1 MKEGVK
7 KSISLILVLT
17 LLVQLL
23 PVVAFGVGDE
33 TNDLD
38 ISTDSETVS
47 MKDDDAEIVGEEDAL
62 REESVKHFRLRDGAY
77 MLVEYETAVHYQTA
91 DGSWEEIDNT
101 LQKTGQQYVA
111 QAGDM
116 TRKFAASLDS
126 GFLFETAYQG
136 QSVSMSLA
144 RRSSRDVVAVAPDVP
159 AAEET
164 AAPEETAVPETADQP
179 QEAEQA
185 EADLQRAPAEAAA
198 ETDAPQQ
205 ETAEELPLLDDA
217 AYTLVTS
224 TAAARMEN
232 PGAKMRT
239 FSKLAEKDK
248 IQPQKI
254 RSSVAFDNV
263 MDGVSLLYQNYGYNV
278 KESIIIEKPQEQYAY
293 SFVLNLQ
300 GLTPTLEADGSV
312 LLRGAD
318 GEPVY
323 EIPAPYL
330 ADADGATSL
339 EDAAYKLERISGG
352 YLLTVEADPEWMNAP
367 ERAYPV
373 TLDPTILLHNKGN
386 VLTTFI
392 RSAWPG
398 SVAPNSADQFVGY
411 RANEGYDACNIYV
424 QFANLPEIPQNC
436 VPISAQ
442 LAMYNAGFFTSDGVG
457 CAAPDGSLTVEAHEW
472 PAAVSDVSG
481 LTWYLVHFGST
492 PVNEE
497 TIDYQKLSKETLG
510 EYVTWDITRTVM
522 QWYQKQN
529 EGDTSGGRGVLLEGI
544 DGRENYRVANLI
556 GSGYHDYSPYFAVY
570 YRNPVG
576 LESYYTYQE
585 ASAGKAGDLSIHN
598 FTNQF
603 TLDRADVSLSL
614 EPASYA
620 LRHIYNSA
628 TSGIEFSNNEAGGIH
643 TCDYTSMQ
651 VGVGWKLS
659 AQQTVVECKVGDE
672 TYLVYNDE
680 DGTEHYFSETAT
692 NTYEDE
698 DGLSLKIVKSTS
710 GGNTIYTMT
719 DMDKYHTWVFHNGYL
734 ISVTDN
740 NSNTIYF
747 AYNAA
752 YSSGGSAWKP
762 VKGSASNRLV
772 QIVMDI
778 NSGNNEK
785 SRTLQT
791 VANLTYSG
799 DRLSSVTDYA
809 GRSTNYSYD
818 SGGHLTQV
826 TYADGTSVSYAYNGS
841 GGRLSTLYDA
851 ESQYGLDI
859 TYTYNLGVVST
870 FRVQEFAN
878 TSGAKQTGSAFH
890 AYRNGIHQTS
900 YRFYGPDHTRDTA
913 DDTVKTCVLDHFGKT
928 ICTYDSNTD
937 YSEIIGASAANYTD
951 NSGTSKTN
959 NRLTG
964 AAAMGISSFNM
975 LSNSGLE
982 TCTGNAADNW
992 AQLSFSTSASAGTQ
1006 SGNKARLGKA
1016 SIKTTARGSGMY
1028 QEATLQAGTTY
1039 TFSGYVNTCDM
1050 TAFDSNGSVYLAALT
1065 ADQITDLSQA
1075 CASPWKSE
1083 QVNYKT
1089 DASINRGW
1097 EKISVTFT
1105 PETSGTYYMAF
1116 LQDRAD
1122 GTACCDDLLL
1132 EESEAASEI
1141 NLVQNGRFAWL
1152 VNGKPEG
1159 WVPNSYTI
1167 SDEHPFGQS
1176 LSKSMRVSNT
1186 MNGYARTHQVIPLN
1200 LLADE
1205 ATFLLSGWGKANS
1218 VGGTA
1223 RKHED
1228 GDERYF
1234 GLVAEIAY
1242 TDGTTENQYVSF
1254 NGDYADWQFASGV
1267 IVPGKRDERVKEI
1280 TVRCA
1285 YDYNANDAYFTNI
1298 SLVLE
1303 PAETYSYDSK
1313 GNPIAAT
1320 DGSAKTAS
1328 EFFADSQ
1335 RLKSYTTPG
1344 GAKHTLGYD
1353 ASNNLQE
1360 DTLAGLTNYTYH
1372 NTSGSPTTS
1381 MTRKGYSGDYLKSQN
1396 VYDITGRFRTLA
1408 IDANGVQ
1415 TGYTYDDTTLQLT
1428 SVHSAGGAT
1437 QTYTYQSGRDRV
1449 SQTAIDQTAA
1459 LTYRYDRA
1467 QLTDLIRKAFP
1478 QAADADGQNVN
1489 PFWQHYLLG
1498 YDAFGNMTR
1507 VQVCASSAERDGY
1520 TAPVTLASYTYEG
1533 NVNNG
1538 RLAKM
1543 TYGNGDSVS
1552 YTYDAFDRQRTAGYN
1567 DGTTYHYDYSGDNDL
1582 ARQYVTDGSGAVTE
1596 QYSYQYDSLGRLI
1609 HSRQLTGGGTL
1620 VQLTQHMYDNAN
1632 RLTSQSW
1639 QFGGDTF
1646 RQSYTYT
1653 GQNSD
1658 GKQVDGTISAIT
1670 TTIPG
1675 QSVITSTYGYNDLRQ
1690 LTSKGVTVPDQNG
1703 KQTKVYDRSY
1713 TYDRIAEDDGCNWMG
1728 TRLASTGYTFGSSSR
1743 SFTYTYD
1750 AAGNISRIVT
1760 AGTNVPKAA
1769 QSKEY
1774 GYDAQGQLVS
1784 EKNSSKTTFLYAY
1797 DTAGNIRSITKDGT
1811 VTKSFGYTNPSWPDL
1826 LTSVT
1831 ANGTTKDVLYEGQSQ
1846 TSDLPSSGNPITY
1859 YNGKDYTFTWT
1870 KGRQL
1875 ASATVDGKQV
1885 SYTYDMSG
1893 VRSGK
1898 QVYTTSNQRTTTY
1911 TYTTLSGKVMRQQW
1925 ETRNSDDTVYQAMQ
1939 SLEFVYDDGNQPFAM
1954 IYKHGQTTE
1963 LYYYV
1968 LNAQGDVIALLNAN
1982 GALVASY
1989 NYGAWGNY
1997 SVHGADGKKTTD
2009 ATFIG
2014 HINPLR
2020 YRGYY
2025 YDRETRL
2032 YYLQSRYYDFA
2043 NCRFINADTY
2053 LSTGQGILG
2062 HNMFTY
2068 CGNNP
2073 VNYCD
2078 SSGRF
2083 FFTLLGAVIGA
2094 AVGYIDAYIAG
2105 EDPIKGAIAGG
2116 VSGAIAG
2123 AGVDIGAAITIFSG
2137 GAAIGW
2143 GAAVAIGLGAFGG
2156 FVGAGISNDWKFKK
2170 DGESLALQYMGATLI
2185 GGMANAISFGLG
2197 PINGEIAKGTVSQIV
2212 RSIGYE
2218 GMKDFTYN
2226 LVTGGI
2232 ISLFSTFTNRIIS
2245 TMLSTPV
2252 EPSLPVI
2259 SIS

>member
-62 REESVKHFRLRDGAY
+62 REEFVKHFRLRDGGY

-164 AAPEETAVPETADQP
+164 AAPEETAASETADQL
-179 QEAEQA
+179 QEAEQT
-185 EADLQRAPAEAAA
+185 EADQTQEPAEAAA

-339 EDAAYKLERISGG
+339 EDAAYKLERVSGG

-556 GSGYHDYSPYFAVY
+556 GSGYHDHSPYFAVY

-778 NSGNNEK
+778 NSGSNDNP
-785 SRTLQT
+785 RTPQT

-913 DDTVKTCVLDHFGKT
+913 DDTVMTCVLDHFGKT

-937 YSEIIGASAANYTD
+937 YSEIIGTSAANYTD

-1122 GTACCDDLLL
+1122 GTAYCDDLLL

-1254 NGDYADWQFASGV
+1254 NGDYAGWQFASGV
-1267 IVPGKRDERVKEI
+1267 IVPGKRDKWVQEI

-1396 VYDITGRFRTLA
+1396 IYDSTGCFRTA
-1408 IDANGVQ
+1408 SEDANGVTTQ
-1415 TGYTYDDTTLQLT
+1415 YGYDAGTAHLLSTTAANGTRQDYHYYNN
-1428 SVHSAGGAT
+1428 S
-1437 QTYTYQSGRDRV
+1437 DRV
-1449 SQTAIDQTAA
+1449 DFTYIDGKASMEYVYTQG
-1459 LTYRYDRA
+1459 
-1467 QLTDLIRKAFP
+1467 QISDLIRKAYL
-1478 QAADADGQNVN
+1478 GTTG
-1489 PFWQHYLLG
+1489 FWQHYLLG

-1507 VQVCASSAERDGY
+1507 VQVCASSAEREGY

-1538 RLAKM
+1538 RLATM

-1552 YTYDAFDRQRTAGYN
+1552 YTYDAFDRQRTAAYN

-1609 HSRQLTGGGTL
+1609 HSRQSTGGGTL

-1675 QSVITSTYGYNDLRQ
+1675 RSAITSKYEYNDLRQ
-1690 LTSKGVTVPDQNG
+1690 LEKKTVTVPDQNG
-1703 KQTKVYDRSY
+1703 KQTKVYDRTY
-1713 TYDRIAEDDGCNWMG
+1713 TYDRIAADDGCNRMG

-1760 AGTNVPKAA
+1760 AGTSVPKAA
-1769 QSKEY
+1769 QLKEY

-1954 IYKHGQTTE
+1954 IYKHGQATE

-1968 LNAQGDVIALLNAN
+1968 LNAQGDVIALLNAD
-1982 GALVASY
+1982 GTLAASY

-1997 SVHGADGKKTTD
+1997 SVHDDKGAKITK
-2009 ATFIG
+2009 ASFIG

-2043 NCRFINADTY
+2043 NCRFINAD
-2053 LSTGQGILG
+2053 GQ
-2062 HNMFTY
+2062 FTDGFIGSNLFAY
-2068 CGNNP
+2068 CENNP
-2073 VNYCD
+2073 IRYSD
-2078 SSGRF
+2078 PTG
-2083 FFTLLGAVIGA
+2083 LLA
-2094 AVGYIDAYIAG
+2094 AEAAIAASNFWNPVGWIAAG
-2105 EDPIKGAIAGG
+2105 LLVVEIGAIAVLSCGIASNVSQAKPKNKSTSKGG
-2116 VSGAIAG
+2116 SANLSGFASGAA
-2123 AGVDIGAAITIFSG
+2123 SPSPPPPNKG
-2137 GAAIGW
+2137 GKGTKTSSKS
-2143 GAAVAIGLGAFGG
+2143 FY
-2156 FVGAGISNDWKFKK
+2156 NK
-2170 DGESLALQYMGATLI
+2170 DGVRIDVENPGDRQGQIHMHLKGKKYI
-2185 GGMANAISFGLG
+2185 YDISEKAFRFDKT
-2197 PINGEIAKGTVSQIV
+2197 GEIAPRAVQKYLENEKIVIAIEKGLI
-2212 RSIGYE
+2212 ILGY
-2218 GMKDFTYN
+2218 
-2226 LVTGGI
+2226 
-2232 ISLFSTFTNRIIS
+2232 
-2245 TMLSTPV
+2245 
-2252 EPSLPVI
+2252 
-2259 SIS
+2259 

>member
-62 REESVKHFRLRDGAY
+62 REESVKHFRLRDGGY

-791 VANLTYSG
+791 VADLTYSG

-913 DDTVKTCVLDHFGKT
+913 DDTVMTCVLDHFGKT
-928 ICTYDSNTD
+928 ICTYDSSTD
-937 YSEIIGASAANYTD
+937 YSEIIGASAASYTN

-964 AAAMGISSFNM
+964 AAAMGTVALN
-975 LSNSGLE
+975 LLPNAGLE
-982 TCTGNAADNW
+982 QCTNNVSDGW
-992 AQLSFSTSASAGTQ
+992 VSLPFSQNASAGIIPE
-1006 SGNKARLGKA
+1006 SRSRIGYA
-1016 SIKTTARGSGMY
+1016 SLKTAASGSGMY
-1028 QEATLQAGTTY
+1028 HEVALQAGTTY
-1039 TFSGYVNTCDM
+1039 TFSGYVNTRDI
-1050 TAFDSNGSVYLAALT
+1050 TACQSGGGGVYLAVLT
-1065 ADQITDLSQA
+1065 AAQRGSLAGVQQ
-1075 CASPWKSE
+1075 SPWKSE
-1083 QVNYKT
+1083 LVNYNT
-1089 DASINRGW
+1089 VPEVDSGW

-1105 PETSGTYYMAF
+1105 PDTSGTYSLAVV
-1116 LQDRAD
+1116 QDRAD
-1122 GTACCDDLLL
+1122 GVAYCDDMQL
-1132 EESEAASEI
+1132 EAHAAASNA
-1141 NLVQNGRFAWL
+1141 NLVQNGTFASGAPDYWTA
-1152 VNGKPEG
+1152 NRYEK
-1159 WVPNSYTI
+1159 
-1167 SDEHPFGQS
+1167 SDEHPLGVGMGV
-1176 LSKSMRVSNT
+1176 SMHAKGSSVGGTRTSQVVPINY
-1186 MNGYARTHQVIPLN
+1186 YAGS
-1200 LLADE
+1200 

-1218 VGGTA
+1218 VGGTSP
-1223 RKHED
+1223 KPEKD
-1228 GDERYF
+1228 GDRYF
-1234 GLVAEIAY
+1234 GLIAEIRYAN
-1242 TDGTTENQYVSF
+1242 GTTEKQYVSF
-1254 NGDYADWQFASGV
+1254 NDDFTDWQYASGV
-1267 IVPGKRDERVKEI
+1267 IIPKQRGLMIKDI
-1280 TVRCA
+1280 TVYCA
-1285 YDYNANDAYFTNI
+1285 YDYNANDVYFTNI

-1320 DGSAKTAS
+1320 DGNAKTAS

-1372 NTSGSPTTS
+1372 NTSGSATTS
-1381 MTRKGYSGDYLKSQN
+1381 MTCKGYSGDYLKSQN
-1396 VYDITGRFRTLA
+1396 IYDNTGRFRA
-1408 IDANGVQ
+1408 ASEDANGVRTQ
-1415 TGYTYDDTTLQLT
+1415 YGYD
-1428 SVHSAGGAT
+1428 AG
-1437 QTYTYQSGRDRV
+1437 
-1449 SQTAIDQTAA
+1449 TAHLLSTTAA
-1459 LTYRYDRA
+1459 NGTQQGYRYYAGSDRTA
-1467 QLTDLIRKAFP
+1467 FTYIDGKASMEYVYTQGQISDLIRKAYL
-1478 QAADADGQNVN
+1478 GTTG
-1489 PFWQHYLLG
+1489 FWQHYLLG

-1507 VQVCASSAERDGY
+1507 VQVCASSAEREGY
-1520 TAPVTLASYTYEG
+1520 TVPVTLASYAYEG

-1538 RLAKM
+1538 RLSRM

-1552 YTYDAFDRQRTAGYN
+1552 YTYDAFDRQRTAAYN
-1567 DGTTYHYDYSGDNDL
+1567 DGTTYHYDYSSDNAL
-1582 ARQYVTDGSGAVTE
+1582 TRQYATDGSGITE

-1609 HSRQLTGGGTL
+1609 HSRQSTADGALIQ
-1620 VQLTQHMYDNAN
+1620 VTQHMYDDAN
-1632 RLTSQSW
+1632 RMTSQTW
-1639 QFGGDTF
+1639 QFGTGLYH
-1646 RQSYTYT
+1646 QQYSYT
-1653 GQNSD
+1653 GVKAD
-1658 GKQVDGTISAIT
+1658 GATDGSVDGTISAIT
-1670 TTIPG
+1670 TTVPG
-1675 QSVITSTYGYNDLRQ
+1675 RSAITSTYGYNTLRQ
-1690 LTSKGVTVPDQNG
+1690 LTSKTVKQGDTGVYT
-1703 KQTKVYDRSY
+1703 RSY
-1713 TYDRIAEDDGCNWMG
+1713 AYDRIAVDSGNRMG

-1750 AAGNISRIVT
+1750 DSGNITKIVT
-1760 AGTNVPKAA
+1760 EGTSVPKAA
-1769 QSKEY
+1769 QLKEY
-1774 GYDAQGQLVS
+1774 TYDAQGQLAT
-1784 EKNSSKTTFLYAY
+1784 EKNGSGTTFGYAY

-1811 VTKSFGYTNPSWPDL
+1811 VTKSFGYTNASWPDL

-1831 ANGTTKDVLYEGQSQ
+1831 ANGTTKDVLYEGQTQ
-1846 TSDLPSSGNPITY
+1846 TSDLPSSGNPVTY
-1859 YNGKDYTFTWT
+1859 YNGKDYSFTWT

-1893 VRSGK
+1893 VRNSKTVNG
-1898 QVYTTSNQRTTTY
+1898 TTY
-1911 TYTTLSGKVMRQQW
+1911 NYTTLSGKVMRQQW
-1925 ETRNSDDTVYQAMQ
+1925 GNK
-1939 SLEFVYDDGNQPFAM
+1939 SLEFIYDDGNQPFAM
-1954 IYKHGQTTE
+1954 IYNDGSTST

-1982 GALVASY
+1982 GTLAASY

-2009 ATFIG
+2009 PTFIG

-2043 NCRFINADTY
+2043 NCRFINADTFATTDANGF
-2053 LSTGQGILG
+2053 LSA
-2062 HNMFTY
+2062 NMFAY
-2068 CGNNP
+2068 CENNP
-2073 VNYCD
+2073 IMRTD
-2078 SSGRF
+2078 ESGEF
-2083 FFTLLGAVIGA
+2083 FNTVIGAVVGATFGAVSAAIAGTSIWGGALSGAVSGAVAGFGVDVAMATVAAGPAGIAIAAAATFTLGFAGSIAGDAIEAKANGQSFQLRSGDTLGRAVIGGVA
-2094 AVGYIDAYIAG
+2094 NMVTGGLNVAVGKATG
-2105 EDPIKGAIAGG
+2105 EVFNKSLSLKRVAKTIWKSTSDLVKRGRGITRAF
-2116 VSGAIAG
+2116 
-2123 AGVDIGAAITIFSG
+2123 GVDSTVKMTLFQRMSARIFSG
-2137 GAAIGW
+2137 RW
-2143 GAAVAIGLGAFGG
+2143 GR
-2156 FVGAGISNDWKFKK
+2156 K
-2170 DGESLALQYMGATLI
+2170 
-2185 GGMANAISFGLG
+2185 
-2197 PINGEIAKGTVSQIV
+2197 
-2212 RSIGYE
+2212 
-2218 GMKDFTYN
+2218 
-2226 LVTGGI
+2226 
-2232 ISLFSTFTNRIIS
+2232 
-2245 TMLSTPV
+2245 
-2252 EPSLPVI
+2252 
-2259 SIS
+2259 

>member
-62 REESVKHFRLRDGAY
+62 REESVKHFRLRDGGY

-111 QAGDM
+111 KAGDM

-179 QEAEQA
+179 QEAEQT
-185 EADLQRAPAEAAA
+185 EADQTQEPAEAAA
-198 ETDAPQQ
+198 ETDVPQQ

-497 TIDYQKLSKETLG
+497 TIDYQKLSKKTLG

-544 DGRENYRVANLI
+544 DGSENYRVANLI

-680 DGTEHYFSETAT
+680 DGTEHYFSKTAT

-778 NSGNNEK
+778 NSSSNDNP
-785 SRTLQT
+785 RTLQT
-791 VANLTYSG
+791 VANLAYSG

-826 TYADGTSVSYAYNGS
+826 TYADGTSASYEYYSSN
-841 GGRLSTLYDA
+841 GRLSTLYDA

-913 DDTVKTCVLDHFGKT
+913 DDTVMTCVLDHFGKT

-937 YSEIIGASAANYTD
+937 YSEIIGTSAANYTD

-1065 ADQITDLSQA
+1065 ADQIADLSQA

-1097 EKISVTFT
+1097 EKISVTFM

-1267 IVPGKRDERVKEI
+1267 IVPGKRDKWVQEI

-1335 RLKSYTTPG
+1335 RLKSYTTPS

-1381 MTRKGYSGDYLKSQN
+1381 MTCKGYSGDYLKSQN
-1396 VYDITGRFRTLA
+1396 IYDNTGRFRA
-1408 IDANGVQ
+1408 ASEDANGVRTQ
-1415 TGYTYDDTTLQLT
+1415 YGYDAGTAHLLSTT
-1428 SVHSAGGAT
+1428 AANGT
-1437 QTYTYQSGRDRV
+1437 QQDYHYYNNSDRV
-1449 SQTAIDQTAA
+1449 DFTYIDGKASMEYVYTQG
-1459 LTYRYDRA
+1459 
-1467 QLTDLIRKAFP
+1467 QISDLIRKAYL
-1478 QAADADGQNVN
+1478 GTTGY
-1489 PFWQHYLLG
+1489 WQHYLLG

-1507 VQVCASSAERDGY
+1507 VQVCASSAEREGY

-1538 RLAKM
+1538 RLSRM

-1552 YTYDAFDRQRTAGYN
+1552 YTYDAFDRQRTAAYN
-1567 DGTTYHYDYSGDNDL
+1567 DGTTYHYDYSSDNAL
-1582 ARQYVTDGSGAVTE
+1582 TRQYATDGSGITE

-1609 HSRQLTGGGTL
+1609 HSRQSTADGALIQ
-1620 VQLTQHMYDNAN
+1620 VTQHMYDDAN
-1632 RLTSQSW
+1632 RMTSQTW
-1639 QFGGDTF
+1639 QFGTGLYH
-1646 RQSYTYT
+1646 QQYSYT
-1653 GQNSD
+1653 GVKAD
-1658 GKQVDGTISAIT
+1658 GATDSSVDGTISAIT
-1670 TTIPG
+1670 TTVPG
-1675 QSVITSTYGYNDLRQ
+1675 RSAITSEYKYNDLRQ
-1690 LTSKGVTVPDQNG
+1690 LKSKGVTVPDQNG
-1703 KQTKVYDRSY
+1703 KQTKVYDRAY
-1713 TYDRIAEDDGCNWMG
+1713 TYDRIAVDSGNRMG

-1750 AAGNISRIVT
+1750 DAGNITKIVT
-1760 AGTNVPKAA
+1760 EGTSVPKAA
-1769 QSKEY
+1769 ASKEY

-1784 EKNSSKTTFLYAY
+1784 EKNGSGTTFGYAY

-1846 TSDLPSSGNPITY
+1846 TSDLPTSGNPVTY

-1982 GALVASY
+1982 GTLAASY

-2043 NCRFINADTY
+2043 NCRFINADTFATTDANGF
-2053 LSTGQGILG
+2053 LSA
-2062 HNMFTY
+2062 NMFAY
-2068 CGNNP
+2068 CENNP
-2073 VNYCD
+2073 VGNSD
-2078 SSGRF
+2078 PNGEF
-2083 FFTLLGAVIGA
+2083 LNTLIGAVTGAALGAALALVTGENVKA
-2094 AVGYIDAYIAG
+2094 A
-2105 EDPIKGAIAGG
+2105 AI
-2116 VSGAIAG
+2116 SGAI
-2123 AGVDIGAAITIFSG
+2123 SG
-2137 GAAIGW
+2137 GIAGFATDAIIVTG
-2143 GAAVAIGLGAFGG
+2143 GTALGVAVTYGIAG
-2156 FVGAGISNDWKFKK
+2156 FVGSAAGSIAAQRSEGKPVNL
-2170 DGESLALQYMGATLI
+2170 GEAAVEGTFGAAFGVI
-2185 GGMANAISFGLG
+2185 GGLMTGSVTPMMKQVRQVAGKKAINRG
-2197 PINGEIAKGTVSQIV
+2197 ITVGYAVKRTTRNEARNSGRTIV
-2212 RSIGYE
+2212 ENILSG
-2218 GMKDFTYN
+2218 FTSWY
-2226 LVTGGI
+2226 TQFRI
-2232 ISLFSTFTNRIIS
+2232 KHLFKR
-2245 TMLSTPV
+2245 
-2252 EPSLPVI
+2252 
-2259 SIS
+2259 

>member
-62 REESVKHFRLRDGAY
+62 REESVKHFRLRDGGY

-111 QAGDM
+111 KAGDM

-179 QEAEQA
+179 QEAEQT
-185 EADLQRAPAEAAA
+185 EADQTQEPAEAAA
-198 ETDAPQQ
+198 ETDVPQQ

-497 TIDYQKLSKETLG
+497 TIDYQKLSKKTLG

-544 DGRENYRVANLI
+544 DGSENYRVANLI

-680 DGTEHYFSETAT
+680 DGTEHYFSKTAT

-778 NSGNNEK
+778 NSSSNDNP
-785 SRTLQT
+785 RTLQT
-791 VANLTYSG
+791 VANLAYSG

-826 TYADGTSVSYAYNGS
+826 TYADGTSASYEYYSSN
-841 GGRLSTLYDA
+841 GRLSTLYDA

-913 DDTVKTCVLDHFGKT
+913 DDTVMTCVLDHFGKT

-937 YSEIIGASAANYTD
+937 YSEIIGTSAANYTD

-1065 ADQITDLSQA
+1065 ADQIADLSQA

-1097 EKISVTFT
+1097 EKISVTFM

-1167 SDEHPFGQS
+1167 SDEHPVGQP

-1200 LLADE
+1200 LPADE
-1205 ATFLLSGWGKANS
+1205 ATFLLSGWGKATS

-1223 RKHED
+1223 RKHVH
-1228 GDERYF
+1228 GYERYF

-1254 NGDYADWQFASGV
+1254 NGDYAGWQFASGV
-1267 IVPGKRDERVKEI
+1267 IVPGKRDEWVKEI

-1285 YDYNANDAYFTNI
+1285 YDYNANEAYFTDI

-1313 GNPIAAT
+1313 GNPVAAT

-1328 EFFADSQ
+1328 EYFTDSQ

-1344 GAKHTLGYD
+1344 GAKHTLWYD

-1372 NTSGSPTTS
+1372 NGSGSPTTS

-1396 VYDITGRFRTLA
+1396 VYDSTRRFRTQAVDVNGITTGYAYDTGAARLYRTTA
-1408 IDANGVQ
+1408 ANGTQ
-1415 TGYTYDDTTLQLT
+1415 QDYRYCTG
-1428 SVHSAGGAT
+1428 S
-1437 QTYTYQSGRDRV
+1437 DR
-1449 SQTAIDQTAA
+1449 TA
-1459 LTYRYDRA
+1459 LTYINGVASIRYTYDRA
-1467 QLTDLIRKAFP
+1467 QLSDLIRK
-1478 QAADADGQNVN
+1478 GYLGSTG
-1489 PFWQHYLLG
+1489 FWQHYLLN

-1507 VQVCASSAERDGY
+1507 VQVCASSAEQTGY
-1520 TAPVTLASYTYEG
+1520 TSPVTLASYSYDG
-1533 NVNNG
+1533 SVNNG
-1538 RLAKM
+1538 RLTTM

-1552 YTYDAFDRQRTAGYN
+1552 YTYDAFDRQRTAAYN

-1582 ARQYVTDGSGAVTE
+1582 TRQYATDGDGKVTE

-1609 HSRQLTGGGTL
+1609 HSRQSTGGGTL

-1639 QFGGDTF
+1639 QFGTGLY
-1646 RQSYTYT
+1646 RQQYSYT
-1653 GQNSD
+1653 GVKAD
-1658 GKQVDGTISAIT
+1658 GTADSSVDGTISAIT

-1675 QSVITSTYGYNDLRQ
+1675 QLDVTSKYEYNDLRQ
-1690 LTSKGVTVPDQNG
+1690 LEKKTVTVPNQNRG
-1703 KQTKVYDRSY
+1703 TTTVYTRGY
-1713 TYDRIAEDDGCNWMG
+1713 TYAVIAEDDGCNRMG
-1728 TRLASTGYTFGSSSR
+1728 TRLASTAYTFGSSSR
-1743 SFTYTYD
+1743 SFDYTYD
-1750 AAGNISRIVT
+1750 AAGNIQTVT
-1760 AGTNVPKAA
+1760 TGGTNVPAAAASKA
-1769 QSKEY
+1769 Y
-1774 GYDAQGQLVS
+1774 TYDAQGQLATETDGSVS
-1784 EKNSSKTTFLYAY
+1784 RAYAY
-1797 DTAGNIRSITKDGT
+1797 DTVGNIRSVTTDGA
-1811 VTKSFGYTNPSWPDL
+1811 VIKSFGYTNPSWPDL

-1831 ANGTTKDVLYEGQSQ
+1831 VGGTTKDILYEGQTQ
-1846 TSDLPSSGNPITY
+1846 TSGVPSSGNPVTY

-1885 SYTYDMSG
+1885 SYAYDMAG
-1893 VRSGK
+1893 VRSSK
-1898 QVYTTSNQRTTTY
+1898 QVGDTTY
-1911 TYTTLSGKVMRQQW
+1911 TYTTLSGKVMRQTW
-1925 ETRNSDDTVYQAMQ
+1925 GDNNA
-1939 SLEFVYDDGNQPFAM
+1939 LEFVYDDGNQPFAM
-1954 IYKHGQTTE
+1954 IYKHGSETE
-1963 LYYYV
+1963 LYYYLV
-1968 LNAQGDVIALLNAN
+1968 NAQGDVSAILDSGGKIA
-1982 GALVASY
+1982 ASY
-1989 NYGAWGNY
+1989 DYDAWGNCTVY
-1997 SVHGADGKKTTD
+1997 NSSD
-2009 ATFIG
+2009 AAIG
-2014 HINPLR
+2014 DLNPLR

-2025 YDRETRL
+2025 YDAETGF

-2043 NCRFINADTY
+2043 NCRFINADAYATTNAGSF
-2053 LSTGQGILG
+2053 LSC
-2062 HNMFTY
+2062 NMFAY

-2073 VNYCD
+2073 VNRAD
-2078 SSGRF
+2078 QSGTFWKEIGSF
-2083 FFTLLGAVIGA
+2083 FNK
-2094 AVGYIDAYIAG
+2094 VGT
-2105 EDPIKGAIAGG
+2105 AIAGF
-2116 VSGAIAG
+2116 AKATFG
-2123 AGVDIGAAITIFSG
+2123 AGSSLSATITKTEVEYLPDPLPIT
-2137 GAAIGW
+2137 
-2143 GAAVAIGLGAFGG
+2143 VKLGTKTTQTISKHGNSSKPISVYAKGNAEHPIKSSS
-2156 FVGAGISNDWKFKK
+2156 AGIKINIAKFTLDISMGLDNIGISGSLSN
-2170 DGESLALQYMGATLI
+2170 GNTT
-2185 GGMANAISFGLG
+2185 NSFGLKANLSELKVG
-2197 PINGEIAKGTVSQIV
+2197 FEGSTAVKWDNNTETTYTNVSVSGWAIAAAYVFITTGQSMP
-2212 RSIGYE
+2212 SPLYAYE
-2218 GMKDFTYN
+2218 Y
-2226 LVTGGI
+2226 
-2232 ISLFSTFTNRIIS
+2232 
-2245 TMLSTPV
+2245 
-2252 EPSLPVI
+2252 
-2259 SIS
+2259 